1 MIWTFPLIKESK
13 IINDGEVK
21 MKNKMKK
28 VKNIIPKIKQLLNA
42 LSYLNIPITFQWF
55 TYRISQLRNTLK
67 N

>member
-28 VKNIIPKIKQLLNA
+28 VKNIIPKIK
-42 LSYLNIPITFQWF
+42 
-55 TYRISQLRNTLK
+55 
-67 N
+67 